1 MIDIKR
7 VGKCRLAHQMQYS
20 KRAGFSTFELLCVV
34 IIVAII
40 GSIGVRYLG
49 YITHKQCLL
58 HLKARLAHTQNALS
72 AYYADSFV
80 RGDSINPIYAQNILS
95 TLGDNATPQ
104 CAFILQ
110 KTQLIAIIG
119 TQNVVF
125 SVTPPTLTLNPKISC
140 NIAESLCRDLS
151 DRILDK

>member
-1 MIDIKR
+1 MSDIKR
-7 VGKCRLAHQMQYS
+7 VEKCRLAHQMRYS

-58 HLKARLAHTQNALS
+58 HLKARLAHTQNALNRT
-72 AYYADSFV
+72 YAH
-80 RGDSINPIYAQNILS
+80 NIPS

-104 CAFILQ
+104 CVFIVQ